1 MAGVFRTDVAAQA
14 TGGGPDSSWEKE
26 EVSVK
31 AERDEAFG
39 LFVAARSRHL
49 LQTAYLLTG
58 DRHRAEDLLQT
69 ALTRAYL
76 RWDRIS
82 SDDPE
87 GYVRRIL
94 ANAQIDW
101 WRRRSSREEPTASL
115 PETAEA
121 DRSAEVEVRDA
132 VLTALAELPRR
143 QRAVVVLRYFE
154 DLSEAE
160 IAQTLGCSP
169 GTVKSAASRAMAKLR
184 DDPGIR
190 AQREEFA

>member
-1 MAGVFRTDVAAQA
+1 M
-14 TGGGPDSSWEKE
+14 
-26 EVSVK
+26 K
-31 AERDEAFG
+31 AEQDEAFG

-76 RWDRIS
+76 RWDRIA

-101 WRRRSSREEPTASL
+101 WRRRSSREEPRDTL

>member
-1 MAGVFRTDVAAQA
+1 MK
-14 TGGGPDSSWEKE
+14 SEH
-26 EVSVK
+26 
-31 AERDEAFG
+31 DEAFG

-82 SDDPE
+82 SEDPE

-94 ANAQIDW
+94 ANAHIDW
-101 WRRRSSREEPTASL
+101 WRRKPWREEPTADL
-115 PETAEA
+115 PDVAGP
-121 DRSAEVEVRDA
+121 DSSAAYEVRHA
-132 VLTALAELPRR
+132 VLQALSALSRR

-154 DLSEAE
+154 DMSETE
-160 IAQTLGCSP
+160 IATALGCSP
-169 GTVKSAASRAMAKLR
+169 GTVKSAASRAMARLR
-184 DDPGIR
+184 DDAGLR

>member
-1 MAGVFRTDVAAQA
+1 
-14 TGGGPDSSWEKE
+14 
-26 EVSVK
+26 VK
-31 AERDEAFG
+31 AEQEQAFG

-49 LQTAYLLTG
+49 MQTAYLLTG

-82 SDDPE
+82 NEDPE

-94 ANAQIDW
+94 ANAHIDW
-101 WRRRSSREEPTASL
+101 WRRRPWREEPTAEVPDA
-115 PETAEA
+115 PEGSDATAA
-121 DRSAEVEVRDA
+121 YDVRDA
-132 VLTALAELPRR
+132 VLQALARLSRR

-160 IAQTLGCSP
+160 IAGLLNCSP

-184 DDPGIR
+184 DDAGLRP
-190 AQREEFA
+190 QREEYA